1 MIKDYLICIFV
12 FFLFMRQVNR
22 MVDAIVCALFKKTD
36 KMSYVSAFLSI
47 FELFAL
53 YFILKYL

>member
-1 MIKDYLICIFV
+1 MLKDYLIYFFA
-12 FFLFMRQVNR
+12 FFLFLRQISR
-22 MVDAIVCALFKKTD
+22 MTDAIVDAFLKKT
-36 KMSYVSAFLSI
+36 SYVSAFSSI